1 MRLLFGKE
9 EVDGSSPLNS
19 SSINHI
25 ATPFTRDCERRYFYL
40 KLRLRHLLRQTY
52 KKINFI
58 FSTPPVVGVGNSQTP
73 LQWAEIASLDFFKG
87 VAFHAP
93 PSTTVRISDGVFLI
107 SPALF
112 SFRMSRLLTSKFVMR
127 WYFTI
132 LCFRLGS
139 AVCPKNGRSNYFPV
153 DNIHSYLI

>member
-1 MRLLFGKE
+1 MVE
-9 EVDGSSPLNS
+9 AVGSSPVTQTISNPRIYAVCKELWTALFLFK
-19 SSINHI
+19 I
-25 ATPFTRDCERRYFYL
+25 ATTTL
-40 KLRLRHLLRQTY
+40 TTTNVQKNKLHLLY
-52 KKINFI
+52 
-58 FSTPPVVGVGNSQTP
+58 PPVVGVGNSQTP
-73 LQWAEIASLDFFKG
+73 LQWTEITSLDFFKG
-87 VAFHAP
+87 VVFHDPLVQPSEFRTAF
-93 PSTTVRISDGVFLI
+93 FLI

-127 WYFTI
+127 WHFTT